1 MSRSFC
7 PVRKGCPFSEECQD
21 HRWLCFW
28 PVWMVLL
35 GAVGFVVYIF
45 STGGPI

>member
-1 MSRSFC
+1 MSRTFC
-7 PVRKGCPFSEECQD
+7 PFKQVCPFAEECQD

-28 PVWMVLL
+28 PIWLVML

-45 STGGPI
+45 STGGLM